1 MKLYIKKKRK
11 HLYLELHA
19 LTFSYI
25 EVMNFVGSG
34 FLSQVYQAS
43 PDWTKPT
50 GPNGATIR
58 FHLKEMNSL
67 KFASN
72 MHVLRVQQSIIAP
85 FNADTDIHLHYI
97 YSVRKRDL
105 LISVIDWILSF
116 QMKVMDNTLYTKLVS
131 VAIAIN
137 AVQVW
142 IQLVTLICILL
153 KMALLGLFNKHFMQ
167 CGLIK
172 PIQVK
177 HE

>member
-72 MHVLRVQQSIIAP
+72 MHVLRVQQSMIAP
-85 FNADTDIHLHYI
+85 FIADTDIHLHYI

-116 QMKVMDNTLYTKLVS
+116 QWKLWTTPS
-131 VAIAIN
+131 TRSHCNQCSTSLNSISY
-137 AVQVW
+137 
-142 IQLVTLICILL
+142 
-153 KMALLGLFNKHFMQ
+153 FNMYFAQ
-167 CGLIK
+167 NGTFGAF
-172 PIQVK
+172 
-177 HE
+177 

>member
-1 MKLYIKKKRK
+1 MCSVQCSEYIIVVVLLYLETFICHWFFLTSLKTKGSDKNETIYKEKRKRK
-11 HLYLELHA
+11 HVYLELHA

-116 QMKVMDNTLYTKLVS
+116 QWKLWTTPS
-131 VAIAIN
+131 
-137 AVQVW
+137 
-142 IQLVTLICILL
+142 TRS
-153 KMALLGLFNKHFMQ
+153 
-167 CGLIK
+167 
-172 PIQVK
+172 
-177 HE
+177 

>member
-1 MKLYIKKKRK
+1 MCSVQCSEYIIVVVLLYLETFICHWFFLTSLKTKRSDKNETIYKEKRKRK
-11 HLYLELHA
+11 HVYLELHA

-116 QMKVMDNTLYTKLVS
+116 QWKLWTTPS
-131 VAIAIN
+131 
-137 AVQVW
+137 
-142 IQLVTLICILL
+142 TRS
-153 KMALLGLFNKHFMQ
+153 
-167 CGLIK
+167 
-172 PIQVK
+172 
-177 HE
+177 